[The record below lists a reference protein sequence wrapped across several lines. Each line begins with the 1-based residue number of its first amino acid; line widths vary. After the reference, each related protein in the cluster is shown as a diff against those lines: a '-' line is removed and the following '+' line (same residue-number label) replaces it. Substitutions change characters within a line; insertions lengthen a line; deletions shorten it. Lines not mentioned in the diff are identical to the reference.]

1 MTLLLELQNAAA
13 FETSPEYADFEQ
25 WAAASWLDES
35 DAGVVIR
42 IVDEPEMQAMNSRF
56 RGKDAPTNVLS
67 FHYEN
72 TPMYAEDEYI
82 ESDLDYLGDLLVCL
96 PVIEREAVEQGKLLA
111 QHWAHMVV
119 HGLLHLQGFDH
130 IKDVEADIMEARE
143 IEILRQLGF
152 PNPYEPN

>member
-1 MTLLLELQNAAA
+1 MTLLLELQN
-13 FETSPEYADFEQ
+13 PEDYSGVPDYSDFER
-25 WAAASWLDES
+25 WAAASWLDEN

-42 IVDEPEMQAMNSRF
+42 IVGEQESQDLNLHF

-72 TPMYAEDEYI
+72 QAMYADDDCI
-82 ESDLDYLGDLLVCL
+82 ESELDYLGDLVMCL
-96 PVIEREAVEQGKLLA
+96 PVVEREAAEQNKLPL

-130 IKDVEADIMEARE
+130 VKDLEADIMEARE